1 MDNQQPVTVAQRRA
15 RLGRRHHLAT
25 RAATIEDVAA
35 DLVGLH
41 SSDPASVYLAAW
53 ARVRNFTPAALERA
67 LYEERT
73 LLRMLGMRRTM
84 FVVDP
89 ELGAVMD
96 AACTQ
101 ALVGGERRRLIGLLE
116 DQGIARDGG
125 RWLRRV
131 SDRTVAAIDE
141 RGTAT
146 ATELTKVVP
155 ELREKLVMGEGKK
168 WGATVGVST
177 RVLFLLATEGR
188 IVRGRPRGQWLSSQ
202 YEWASLRTWVDPL
215 PVIAPADARAA
226 LLRRWLHTYG
236 PATLRD
242 LTWWAGWTQAHG
254 RAALAAIDA
263 VEVELDDGVGYVL
276 PDDVAPVRAPRRW
289 VALLP
294 GLDPTIMGWKER
306 DWYLGP
312 HATRLFDRNGN
323 AGPTVWSD
331 GRIVGGWAQ
340 RADGVIDT
348 ELLEPVDAT
357 ATRAVAKEADALTEW
372 LDGKV
377 VTPRFRTPLEREI
390 AAR

>member
-1 MDNQQPVTVAQRRA
+1 VIHITDAQRRA

-25 RAATIEDVAA
+25 RAGAIERVAA
-35 DLVGLH
+35 ELVGLH
-41 SSDPASVYLAAW
+41 SSDPATVYLAAR
-53 ARVRNFTPAALERA
+53 ARVKAFTPAVLERA
-67 LYEERT
+67 LYDDRT

-84 FVVDP
+84 FVVDR

-101 ALVGGERRRLIGLLE
+101 ALVPGERRRLIGLLE
-116 DQGIARDGG
+116 DQGIARDGA

-131 SDRTVAAIDE
+131 SDRTLAAIEE

-146 ATELTKVVP
+146 ASELTKVVP

-177 RVLFLLATEGR
+177 RVLCLLATEGR

-202 YEWASLRTWVDPL
+202 YEWASLRTWVEPL

-254 RAALAAIDA
+254 RAALATIDA

-276 PDDVAPVRAPRRW
+276 PDDLAPVRAPRRW

-357 ATRAVAKEADALTEW
+357 ATRAIAKEADALTEW

>member
-1 MDNQQPVTVAQRRA
+1 M
-15 RLGRRHHLAT
+15 
-25 RAATIEDVAA
+25 
-35 DLVGLH
+35 
-41 SSDPASVYLAAW
+41 
-53 ARVRNFTPAALERA
+53 LERA
-67 LYEERT
+67 LYEDRT

-84 FVVDP
+84 FVVDR

-101 ALVGGERRRLIGLLE
+101 ALVPGERRRLIGLLE

-131 SDRTVAAIDE
+131 SDRTLAAIEE

-146 ATELTKVVP
+146 ASELTKVVP

-202 YEWASLRTWVDPL
+202 YEWASLRTWVEPL

-226 LLRRWLHTYG
+226 LLTRWLHTYG

-254 RAALAAIDA
+254 RAALAAIGA

-276 PDDVAPVRAPRRW
+276 PDDLAPVRAPRRW

-294 GLDPTIMGWKER
+294 GLDPTTMGWKER

-340 RADGVIDT
+340 RADGAIET

-357 ATRAVAKEADALTEW
+357 ATRAIAEEADALTAW

-390 AAR
+390 ATR

>member
-1 MDNQQPVTVAQRRA
+1 MIRISDAQRRA

-25 RAATIEDVAA
+25 RTTAVDRVAA
-35 DLVGLH
+35 ELVGLH
-41 SSDPASVYLAAW
+41 SSDPATVFLAAR
-53 ARVRNFTPAALERA
+53 ARVRAFTPEMLERA
-67 LYEERT
+67 LYEDRT

-84 FVVDP
+84 FVVDR

-101 ALVGGERRRLIGLLE
+101 ALVPGERRRLVGLLE
-116 DQGIARDGG
+116 DQGIARDGA

-131 SDRTVAAIDE
+131 SDRTVDAIEE

-146 ATELTKVVP
+146 ANELTKVVP

-188 IVRGRPRGQWLSSQ
+188 IVRARPRGKWLSSQ
-202 YEWASLRTWVDPL
+202 YEWTSLRTWVDPL
-215 PVIAPADARAA
+215 PSLTPADARAA
-226 LLRRWLHTYG
+226 LLRRWLRTYG

-254 RAALAAIDA
+254 RAALDAIDA
-263 VEVELDDGVGYVL
+263 IEVELDDGIGFVL

-312 HATRLFDRNGN
+312 HAARLFDRNGN

-331 GRIVGGWAQ
+331 GRIVGGWGQ
-340 RADGVIDT
+340 RGDGVVEA
-348 ELLEPVDAT
+348 ELLEPVDDT
-357 ATRAVAKEADALTEW
+357 ASRAVAREADALTDW
-372 LDGKV
+372 LAGTV
-377 VTPRFRTPLEREI
+377 VTPRFRTPLEKEI
-390 AAR
+390 ATR

>member
-1 MDNQQPVTVAQRRA
+1 VIRISDAQRRA

-25 RAATIEDVAA
+25 RATAIDRVAG

-41 SSDPASVYLAAW
+41 SSDPATVFLAGR
-53 ARVRNFTPAALERA
+53 ARVRGFTPAVLERA
-67 LYEERT
+67 LYDDRT

-84 FVVDP
+84 FVVDR

-101 ALVGGERRRLIGLLE
+101 ALVPGERRRLIGLLE

-131 SDRTVAAIDE
+131 SDRTVAAIEE

-215 PVIAPADARAA
+215 PVIEPADARAA
-226 LLRRWLHTYG
+226 LLTRWLRTFG

-242 LTWWAGWTQAHG
+242 LTWWAGWTLAHG
-254 RAALAAIDA
+254 RAALAAVDA
-263 VEVELDDGVGYVL
+263 VEVQLEDGFGYVL
-276 PDDVAPVRAPRRW
+276 PDDLAPVRAPRRW

-340 RADGVIDT
+340 RADGAIDT

-357 ATRAVAKEADALTEW
+357 ATRAIAKEADALTDW

-377 VTPRFRTPLEREI
+377 VTPRFRTPLEREL
-390 AAR
+390 ATR

>member
-1 MDNQQPVTVAQRRA
+1 MIHITDAQRRA

-25 RAATIEDVAA
+25 RATAIEPVAA
-35 DLVGLH
+35 ELVGLH
-41 SSDPASVYLAAW
+41 SSDPATVYLAAR
-53 ARVRNFTPAALERA
+53 ARVKAFTPAVLERA
-67 LYEERT
+67 LYDDRT

-84 FVVDP
+84 FVVDR

-101 ALVGGERRRLIGLLE
+101 ALVPGERRRLIGLLE
-116 DQGIARDGG
+116 DQGIARDGA

-131 SDRTVAAIDE
+131 SDRTLAAIEE

-146 ATELTKVVP
+146 ASELTRVVP

-215 PVIAPADARAA
+215 PVIATADARAA
-226 LLRRWLHTYG
+226 LLTRWLHPYG

-276 PDDVAPVRAPRRW
+276 PDDLAPVRAPRRW

-331 GRIVGGWAQ
+331 GCIVGGWAQ

-348 ELLEPVDAT
+348 EILEPVDAT
-357 ATRAVAKEADALTEW
+357 ATRAIAKEADALTQW